1 MRVEMLTQISGTR
14 NGEEWPAPG
23 ATIEVPAHEAAG
35 LILAGY
41 AKEATDAP
49 TPDPAPVPVVE
60 EDGDEPAPAEDG
72 DDEPEA
78 EPVPPVKP
86 ARVRKSTRKAKA

>member
-1 MRVEMLTQISGTR
+1 MRVEMTTQISGTR

-23 ATIEVPAHEAAG
+23 ATIEVPAHEG
-35 LILAGY
+35 DSLILAGY

-49 TPDPAPVPVVE
+49 TPEPAPVPVVE
-60 EDGDEPAPAEDG
+60 EDGDELAPAEDG
-72 DDEPEA
+72 DGAPEA

-86 ARVRKSTRKAKA
+86 ARARKSTKG

>member
-23 ATIEVPAHEAAG
+23 ATIEVPAHEG
-35 LILAGY
+35 DSLILAGY

-49 TPDPAPVPVVE
+49 TPEPATVPVVE

-72 DDEPEA
+72 DDAPEA
-78 EPVPPVKP
+78 ESVPPVKP
-86 ARVRKSTRKAKA
+86 ARARKSAKG

>member
-23 ATIEVPAHEAAG
+23 ATIEVPAHEG
-35 LILAGY
+35 DSLILAGY

-49 TPDPAPVPVVE
+49 TPEPAPVPVVG
-60 EDGDEPAPAEDG
+60 EDGDEPAPAEDS
-72 DDEPEA
+72 DDAPGA
-78 EPVPPVKP
+78 ESVPPVKP
-86 ARVRKSTRKAKA
+86 ARARKSTKG

>member
-1 MRVEMLTQISGTR
+1 MRVEMTTQISGTR

-23 ATIEVPAHEAAG
+23 ALLEVPDHEG
-35 LILAGY
+35 ESLVLAGY

-49 TPDPAPVPVVE
+49 TPEPAPVPVVE

-72 DDEPEA
+72 DGAAEDES
-78 EPVPPVKP
+78 VPPVKP
-86 ARVRKSTRKAKA
+86 ARARKSTKG